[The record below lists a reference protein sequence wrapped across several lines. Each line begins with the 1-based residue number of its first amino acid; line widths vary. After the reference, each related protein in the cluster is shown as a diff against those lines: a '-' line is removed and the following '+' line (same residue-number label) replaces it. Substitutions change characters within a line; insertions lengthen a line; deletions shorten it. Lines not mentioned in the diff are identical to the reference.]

1 MPCRMSSLD
10 ESRPT
15 KKYHEISAT
24 FKFSGTFITITSRV
38 LLSVDLFIIIR
49 TLGYYCNYYVLQNTL
64 TLLQHKASFTSLFM
78 YQYLE
83 ILHKSKII
91 PIII

>member
-1 MPCRMSSLD
+1 MPFRMSSLD

-24 FKFSGTFITITSRV
+24 FKFSGTFITITSTV

-49 TLGYYCNYYVLQNTL
+49 TLGYYCN
-64 TLLQHKASFTSLFM
+64 
-78 YQYLE
+78 
-83 ILHKSKII
+83 
-91 PIII
+91 